1 MFADDQSQRHVIDI
15 CVYFI
20 SFFISLDSK
29 LDNNAM
35 IWPLEQRIHR
45 LEKELEMTRN
55 LVNYL
60 QQELQKAAVPQE
72 KLNMAKE

>member
-1 MFADDQSQRHVIDI
+1 
-15 CVYFI
+15 
-20 SFFISLDSK
+20 
-29 LDNNAM
+29 M